1 MLFPPPLLFTRWMYC
16 NVGAAALSPLILEDV
31 NMGSRGSTVTP
42 LLLSSST
49 SDSISQSR
57 LGGLSSFKRELGGM
71 GVGDLL
77 LSLSLRTPKRLNVS
91 GKVECVPLQLSEGD
105 GRMLQVVQQHLDL
118 RWGERNKELEP
129 KINCV
134 SFKY

>member
-71 GVGDLL
+71 GVGGFAVESF
-77 LSLSLRTPKRLNVS
+77 SLDPQGIKRQWKSRVCSVSAQRRRWEDAAGSTATP
-91 GKVECVPLQLSEGD
+91 GPEMGSEK
-105 GRMLQVVQQHLDL
+105 
-118 RWGERNKELEP
+118 ERD
-129 KINCV
+129 
-134 SFKY
+134 